1 MLSIARSRLALPTQF
16 VFWIVNAIGVL
27 IGIIY
32 NNQTPD
38 LYENNAH
45 HKIGWIITAVA
56 SAQVVMTLI
65 FTYAGRG
72 ESGVSSYERATFLP
86 VSTDETA
93 SPVHSY
99 PSGALHNYRW
109 SRDSGQGTEQN
120 SLNSRPTSP
129 QCDSP
134 SEDYD
139 GFEKPE
145 DQVREKPEGKRWF
158 QGTVVD
164 RFLSSRVPAMASSR
178 VLRVLDM
185 IHMVIER
192 IILPFGFVAIATGGV
207 TYGGIMVSV
216 FFLSQGLLPSYG
228 H

>member
-56 SAQVVMTLI
+56 SAQVFMTLI

-72 ESGVSSYERATFLP
+72 ESEVSSYERATFLP

-93 SPVHSY
+93 SPMHY
-99 PSGALHNYRW
+99 PSGSLHAYRW

-129 QCDSP
+129 QCDSR

-145 DQVREKPEGKRWF
+145 EQVRGKQGKRWF

-178 VLRVLDM
+178 VLRTLNM
-185 IHMVIER
+185 AHMVIER
-192 IILPFGFVAIATGGV
+192 IILPFGFAAIATGGV
-207 TYGGIMVSV
+207 TYGDIMVSI
-216 FFLSQGLLPSYG
+216 FF
-228 H
+228 